1 MGGGVRISVA
11 VVGVDEECNRRIA
24 EYISHLGSFAH
35 TGTSATPDMS
45 DDKGNG
51 MLANVVFCLHEFT
64 NTKDLEA
71 YLSNHT
77 LDIVVEV
84 VNDIPTSWWDLLSD
98 IFPQG
103 TSVKIIRVMHVEKT
117 LTYETTFECGHALTL
132 TGENRFEKLRAA
144 IAQAVEKVL
153 RQVDLPILV
162 FFRGSVRVVHP
173 SDIKY
178 LESTRRILHIH
189 TDEVIDVYSTIA
201 QFGRLL
207 PGRFFQC
214 HKSFL
219 VNPDYVKGIDD
230 GFLELNDG
238 QKLPISQRR
247 RSYVR
252 RCLSGYFRGA

>member
-1 MGGGVRISVA
+1 MDKES
-11 VVGVDEECNRRIA
+11 NRRIA
-24 EYISHLGSFAH
+24 EYISRLGVFGFGC
-35 TGTSATPDMS
+35 TDTPAAS
-45 DDKGNG
+45 DIPDDDADG
-51 MLANVVFCLHEFT
+51 MLANVAFRLHTFT
-64 NTKDLEA
+64 NVKDFET

-84 VNDIPTSWWDLLSD
+84 ADDVSAAWRNLLAD

-103 TSVKIIRVMHVEKT
+103 TSVKIIRVVHLEKT
-117 LTYETTFECGHALTL
+117 LTHEIVLERGHALML
-132 TGENRFEKLRAA
+132 TGENRFEKLRMA
-144 IAQAVEKVL
+144 IAQAVEKIL

-162 FFRGSVRVVHP
+162 FSGGGVRVVRP

-178 LESTRRILHIH
+178 LESSRRILHIH
-189 TDEVIDVYSTIA
+189 TDEVIDTYSTITRFA
-201 QFGRLL
+201 RLL
-207 PGRFFQC
+207 PERFFQC

-219 VNPDYVKGIDD
+219 VNHDYVKGMDA

-252 RCLSGYFRGA
+252 RRLSGYFRGA